1 MTSFYVIAHEH
12 RILVERI
19 KEDFGDDEQTMLDT
33 IESISFPLEE
43 KATAVA
49 YAIKELELLA
59 GAVSVAEKE
68 IAERRKKIDTRLS
81 RLRDYA
87 LDCLQIAGGNPIETP
102 HFRISVRKNPV
113 SVEVFDAGLIPEMY
127 MRQKPP
133 PPPEPDKTLI
143 REAIS
148 GGTELPGA
156 RLVQTMRLEI
166 K

>member
-59 GAVSVAEKE
+59 GAAAIAEKE
-68 IAERRKKIDTRLS
+68 AAGSANPYYQGGRPPLVWYFCVRCMAS
-81 RLRDYA
+81 LRFWRA
-87 LDCLQIAGGNPIETP
+87 VRGTFGCAG
-102 HFRISVRKNPV
+102 S
-113 SVEVFDAGLIPEMY
+113 LIPV
-127 MRQKPP
+127 
-133 PPPEPDKTLI
+133 L
-143 REAIS
+143 
-148 GGTELPGA
+148 LPA
-156 RLVQTMRLEI
+156 RLCLPDSKRECGKLNRNQGVNHVRILRA
-166 K
+166 